1 MLEDEF
7 NELLI
12 AKVEDLEIHIDDEDK
27 SESSMVL
34 LATDE
39 DGEKHAII
47 LPFSEWQFL
56 ADALNEAL
64 TKFPDGS
71 QPH

>member
-12 AKVEDLEIHIDDEDK
+12 AKVEDLEIHIDDDDK

>member
-7 NELLI
+7 TELMI
-12 AKVEDLEIHIDDEDK
+12 AKLDDMEIHIDDEDK
-27 SESSMVL
+27 SESGMVL
-34 LATDE
+34 LATDT
-39 DGEKHAII
+39 DGERHAIL

-64 TKFPDGS
+64 AKFPDGA